1 MELKQPNR
9 ARSGPPQVFPQ
20 GRRSIVNQVYR
31 RSKSQS
37 SFHGRPTRCPTG
49 RLLHDSTLYRNKHT
63 RTKDVSIL
71 RWSVCTSVPLHG
83 PPSPRPPVVLD
94 PPVTSESPPMFSK
107 SFSPLMSR
115 NQSSNSG
122 GSSAPSSRGAGPRW
136 SQAPTSPPVAGMTGV
151 GGAVVLSSGDAP
163 SGGRSTV
170 LIASDASTSGWPR
183 SRRAHRR
190 TSGRGRG
197 NKGWVGG

>member
-1 MELKQPNR
+1 MGDLRDVQRVGFYTILRCIATSTREQKM
-9 ARSGPPQVFPQ
+9 
-20 GRRSIVNQVYR
+20 
-31 RSKSQS
+31 SQS
-37 SFHGRPTRCPTG
+37 SDG
-49 RLLHDSTLYRNKHT
+49 
-63 RTKDVSIL
+63 
-71 RWSVCTSVPLHG
+71 SVCTFVPLHG

-151 GGAVVLSSGDAP
+151 GGAVVLSSGDAT